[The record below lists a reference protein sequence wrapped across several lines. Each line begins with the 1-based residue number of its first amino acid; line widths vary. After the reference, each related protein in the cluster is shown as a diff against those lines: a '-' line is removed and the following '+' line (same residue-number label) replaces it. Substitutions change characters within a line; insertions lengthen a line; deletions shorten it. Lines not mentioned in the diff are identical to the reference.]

1 MESTNGDSL
10 GRLARLTRKELSEIL
25 RDRRTIITLVLMPLL
40 LYPLLS
46 VAFQQFFLAS
56 NLNPSRPPDFRIGV
70 ASENERRILGQ
81 LLSRGERTF
90 FGLHPFMEK
99 LRTPEDRKR
108 VESDII
114 LVDELGEALATGGID
129 VGVHIPGNLEFPFQ
143 PPPGTI
149 LRVQLQF
156 IDRNAASVAA
166 VNFLERR
173 IHALNDQTSFRVFP
187 PLRKHWDVLE
197 PDVEALVQGKRKNAL
212 FLALDLVPLARAGED
227 PLLNLAALVPL
238 ILILMTITG
247 AVYPAIDLTAGERE
261 RGTLEILVA
270 APVPRLGL
278 LFAKYVTVVTVAML
292 TAVVNLTAMV
302 ITLASSG
309 LGRLVVG
316 ESGLTLGL
324 IVQLLAL
331 LILFALFFS
340 AVLLSL
346 TSFARSFK
354 EAQAYLIP
362 LMLASLGPGLVGLLP
377 GLKLENFVVVPLVN
391 IVLMARDLFQGQLQ
405 TTPAVL
411 TIVATLAY
419 AAAAIALAARTFGAE
434 GVLYNEQNNWSDLLR
449 RPRASTMHA
458 SLPFVFWCLALM
470 IPGHVLVSAAL
481 RLAFPVDPEREP
493 TPEAML
499 PGLVLMPVLALLLFA
514 ALPLLAA
521 GWARVRLVPG
531 FNLRLPGGTA
541 LLAAVLLGLSLGPL
555 LLVLLARWFG
565 TAGGQGYE
573 ALLLRVRLLREAYPM
588 LMVAAVVVSA
598 GTEELFFRG
607 LLFRALARWCRPAP
621 TIAISALAFGLM
633 HLVMGG
639 PAARFV
645 PSTLM
650 GIVLGWVAWRS
661 DSVLPSMILHALHN
675 AELELIAQAAARG
688 ESLLPWALPA
698 CGVGALAGFG
708 LLLML
713 RPSRDR
719 SDFA

>member
-81 LLSRGERTF
+81 ILSRGERALF
-90 FGLHPFMEK
+90 QQHPGLEK
-99 LRTPEDRKR
+99 IRTPEDRKR
-108 VESDII
+108 VETDVL
-114 LVDELGEALATGGID
+114 LVDDLGEAMADSRID
-129 VGVHIPGNLEFPFQ
+129 VGIHIPGNLDFPFT

-149 LRVQLQF
+149 QRVQILF
-156 IDRNAASVAA
+156 IDRNAVSLAA
-166 VNFLERR
+166 VNYLERR
-173 IHALNDQTSFRVFP
+173 LHALNDDTQFRVMP
-187 PLRKHWDVLE
+187 AVKKQWTTLE
-197 PDVEALVQGKRKNAL
+197 PDVGESVPGKRKTAL
-212 FLALDLVPLARAGED
+212 FFALDLVPLARAGED
-227 PLLNLAALVPL
+227 GLINLAALVPL

-270 APVPRLGL
+270 APVPRMGL
-278 LFAKYVTVVTVAML
+278 LFAKYVTVVVVALL
-292 TAVVNLTAMV
+292 TAVVNLTAMM

-309 LGRLVVG
+309 LGRLLVG
-316 ESGLTLGL
+316 ETGLTLGL
-324 IVQLLAL
+324 ILQLLGL
-331 LILFALFFS
+331 LVLFALFFS

-405 TTPAVL
+405 TGPALL
-411 TIVATLAY
+411 TIVVTLAY
-419 AAAAIALAARTFGAE
+419 AGAAITLAARTFGAE

-449 RPRASTMHA
+449 RPPVSSNRA
-458 SLPFVFWCLALM
+458 SLPLVFWCLALM
-470 IPGHVLVSAAL
+470 IPGHVLMSAAL
-481 RLAFPVDPEREP
+481 RLLFPVDLEGEP
-493 TPEAML
+493 TPEALL
-499 PGLVLMPVLALLLFA
+499 PGLLMMPVLALLLFA
-514 ALPLLAA
+514 AMPLLAA

-531 FNLRLPGGTA
+531 FNLHPPGGWA
-541 LLAAVLLGLSLGPL
+541 VLAAVLLGVALGPL
-555 LLVLLARWFG
+555 LLALLAKWFG

-573 ALLLRVRLLREAYPM
+573 ALLRRVRLLRDAYPV

-598 GTEELFFRG
+598 VTEELFFRG
-607 LLFRALARWCRPAP
+607 VLFRALAAWCRPAL
-621 TIAISALAFGLM
+621 TIVIAAVAFGLM

-639 PAARFV
+639 PAARLV

-650 GIVLGWVAWRS
+650 GLVLGLVAWRCG
-661 DSVLPSMILHALHN
+661 SVWPAMLLHALHN
-675 AELELIAQAAARG
+675 ATLESIAQNAAAGR
-688 ESLLPWALPA
+688 SLPEWTLPA
-698 CGVGALAGFG
+698 CAGSALAGLC
-708 LLLML
+708 LLLL
-713 RPSRDR
+713 VHPKTQVQ
-719 SDFA
+719 AE